1 MFQKAD
7 IENKYR
13 EKNIENSLKTRN
25 HFIEEYN
32 QYLNNSLSTTLL
44 KIKERFLN
52 LKNGLVKEL
61 TNDLY
66 QLIKEKINTN
76 YDNYI
81 KFLLE
86 TIKKNTYNLDKYKKI
101 TILFNSKDYNYF
113 SKNLDKIQ
121 NLFNNSVEIKKNDT
135 EIISGF
141 KILLSGGRLNYD
153 YSISNLIDKNS
164 TYIEME
170 FSKIVSDSEIKEI
183 EYKFENFIQNQKLV
197 IKEYLKDYDRI

>member
-13 EKNIENSLKTRN
+13 EKNVENSLKIRN
-25 HFIEEYN
+25 QYIEEYN

-52 LKNGLVKEL
+52 LKNRLVKEL

-66 QLIKEKINTN
+66 QLIKDKINTN

-86 TIKKNTYNLDKYKKI
+86 IIKKNTYNLDKYQEI
-101 TILFNSKDYNYF
+101 TIFFNSKDYNYF

-135 EIISGF
+135 EIIGGF
-141 KILLSGGRLNYD
+141 KILLIEGRLNYD

-183 EYKFENFIQNQKLV
+183 EHKFEDFIRNQKLR
-197 IKEYLKDYDRI
+197 ITEYLKEYDRI

>member
-13 EKNIENSLKTRN
+13 EKNVENSLKIRN
-25 HFIEEYN
+25 QYIEEYN

-52 LKNGLVKEL
+52 LKNRLVKEL

-66 QLIKEKINTN
+66 QLIKDKINTN

-86 TIKKNTYNLDKYKKI
+86 LIKKNTYNLDKYQEI
-101 TILFNSKDYNYF
+101 TFFFNSKDYNYF

-135 EIISGF
+135 EIIGGF
-141 KILLSGGRLNYD
+141 KILLIEGRLNYD

-183 EYKFENFIQNQKLV
+183 EHKFEDFIRNQKLR
-197 IKEYLKDYDRI
+197 ITEYLKEYDRI

>member
-13 EKNIENSLKTRN
+13 EKNVENSLKIRN
-25 HFIEEYN
+25 QYIEEYN

-52 LKNGLVKEL
+52 LKNRLVKEL

-86 TIKKNTYNLDKYKKI
+86 TIKNNTYNLDKYQEI
-101 TILFNSKDYNYF
+101 TIFFNSKDYNYF

-135 EIISGF
+135 EIIGGF
-141 KILLSGGRLNYD
+141 KILVSEGRLNYD

-170 FSKIVSDSEIKEI
+170 FSKIVSDSEIKET
-183 EYKFENFIQNQKLV
+183 EHKFEGFIRNQKLG
-197 IKEYLKDYDRI
+197 ITEYLKEYDRI